1 MADRPL
7 LEIPKNQSV
16 IISLLFDEPRTGTN
30 SKGPWQLY
38 GVNHEGVEKSYFASE
53 KAHEMLQ
60 HYSKGDTVKIEHKP
74 TGEGRSMYVVSPT
87 KEKPTSKPAS
97 NDMAIK
103 WGMAFNNTTKL
114 VSSFPLHTDET
125 IQDRVGLIENLLPR
139 MFFIA
144 CSMPDEEQ
152 KKKDDDLPF

>member
-16 IISLLFDEPRTGTN
+16 IISLLFDDPKTGTN
-30 SKGPWQLY
+30 QNGPWQLY

-87 KEKPTSKPAS
+87 KAKPKSKPAS
-97 NDMAIK
+97 NDQAIK
-103 WGMAFNNTTKL
+103 WGMAFNNATRIAA
-114 VSSFPLHTDET
+114 SSKVDHPNENVT
-125 IQDRVGLIENLLPR
+125 IIKNLMPQLMKIANGL
-139 MFFIA
+139 
-144 CSMPDEEQ
+144 EEYLKSQ
-152 KKKDDDLPF
+152 EPEDDDVPF

>member
-16 IISLLFDEPRTGTN
+16 IISLLFDDPKTGTN
-30 SKGPWQLY
+30 QNGPWQLY

-87 KEKPTSKPAS
+87 KAKPKSKPAS
-97 NDMAIK
+97 NDQAIK
-103 WGMAFNNTTKL
+103 WGMAFNNATRL
-114 VSSFPLHTDET
+114 VSNLSTNET
-125 IQDRVGLIENLLPR
+125 VASKVELVEKIMPD
-139 MFFIA
+139 MFRIA
-144 CSMPDEEQ
+144 CSMPDEDQ

>member
-7 LEIPKNQSV
+7 LEIPKNKSV
-16 IISLLFDEPRTGTN
+16 IVTLKFDEPRTGIN
-30 SKGPWQLY
+30 QNGPWQLY

-87 KEKPTSKPAS
+87 EEKPTSKPAS
-97 NDMAIK
+97 NDIAIK
-103 WGMAFNNTTKL
+103 WGMAFNNATRLVASEKL
-114 VSSFPLHTDET
+114 HEETDVN
-125 IQDRVGLIENLLPR
+125 DKVKLIEMIMPD
-139 MFFIA
+139 MFRIA
-144 CSMPDEEQ
+144 CNMPDEVQ
-152 KKKDDDLPF
+152 KKDDDVPF

>member
-16 IISLLFDEPRTGTN
+16 IVTLKFDEPRTGVN
-30 SKGPWQLY
+30 QNGPWQLY

-87 KEKPTSKPAS
+87 DAKPTSKPAS
-97 NDMAIK
+97 NDQAIK
-103 WGMAFNNTTKL
+103 WGMAFNNATRLVASEKL
-114 VSSFPLHTDET
+114 HEETDVN
-125 IQDRVGLIENLLPR
+125 DKVKLIEMIMPD
-139 MFFIA
+139 MFRIA
-144 CSMPDEEQ
+144 CSMPDEVQ
-152 KKKDDDLPF
+152 KKDDDDLPF

>member
-87 KEKPTSKPAS
+87 EAKPTSKPAS
-97 NDMAIK
+97 NDQAIK
-103 WGMAFNNTTKL
+103 WGMAFNNATRL
-114 VSSFPLHTDET
+114 VANTMDITPQQKVL
-125 IQDRVGLIENLLPR
+125 LIKEIMPE
-139 MFFIA
+139 MFEIA
-144 CSMPDEEQ
+144 CSMPDEVQ
-152 KKKDDDLPF
+152 KKDDDDLPF

>member
-87 KEKPTSKPAS
+87 EAKPTSKPAS
-97 NDMAIK
+97 NDQAIK
-103 WGMAFNNTTKL
+103 WGMAFNNATRL
-114 VSSFPLHTDET
+114 VANTMDITPQQKVL
-125 IQDRVGLIENLLPR
+125 LIKEIMPE
-139 MFFIA
+139 MFEIA

>member
-16 IISLLFDEPRTGTN
+16 IISLLFDTPKTGMN
-30 SKGPWQLY
+30 QNGPWHLY
-38 GVNHEGVEKSYFASE
+38 GVNHEGIEKSYFASE

-87 KEKPTSKPAS
+87 EEKPTSKPAS
-97 NDMAIK
+97 NDQAIK
-103 WGMAFNNTTKL
+103 WGMAFNNATKL
-114 VSSFPLHTDET
+114 VSNISPNAPIADKVE
-125 IQDRVGLIENLLPR
+125 LIEKIMPD
-139 MFFIA
+139 MFRIA

>member
-16 IISLLFDEPRTGTN
+16 IVTLKFDEPRTGVN
-30 SKGPWQLY
+30 QNGPWHLY

-87 KEKPTSKPAS
+87 EAKPMSKPAS
-97 NDMAIK
+97 NDQAIK
-103 WGMAFNNTTKL
+103 WGMAFNNATRL
-114 VSSFPLHTDET
+114 VANTMDITPQQKVL
-125 IQDRVGLIENLLPR
+125 LIKEIMPE
-139 MFFIA
+139 MFEIA
-144 CSMPDEEQ
+144 CSMPDEVQ
-152 KKKDDDLPF
+152 KKDDDDLPF

>member
-16 IISLLFDEPRTGTN
+16 IITLKFDEPRTGVN
-30 SKGPWQLY
+30 QNGPWHLY

-87 KEKPTSKPAS
+87 EEKPTNKPAS
-97 NDMAIK
+97 NDQAIK
-103 WGMAFNNTTKL
+103 WGMAFNNATRL
-114 VSSFPLHTDET
+114 VANTMDITP
-125 IQDRVGLIENLLPR
+125 QQKALLVKEIMPE
-139 MFFIA
+139 MFEIA
-144 CSMPDEEQ
+144 CSMPDKVQ
-152 KKKDDDLPF
+152 KKDDDDLPF

>member
-16 IISLLFDEPRTGTN
+16 IVTLKFDEPRTGVN
-30 SKGPWQLY
+30 QNGPWQLY

-87 KEKPTSKPAS
+87 EAKPTSKPAS
-97 NDMAIK
+97 NDQAIK
-103 WGMAFNNTTKL
+103 WGMAFNNAT
-114 VSSFPLHTDET
+114 
-125 IQDRVGLIENLLPR
+125 RLIANTMDITPQQKVLLIKEIMPE
-139 MFFIA
+139 MFEIA
-144 CSMPDEEQ
+144 CSMPDEVQ
-152 KKKDDDLPF
+152 KKDDDDLPF

>member
-16 IISLLFDEPRTGTN
+16 IISLLFDTPKTGMN
-30 SKGPWQLY
+30 QNGPWHLY

-87 KEKPTSKPAS
+87 DAKPTSKPAS

-103 WGMAFNNTTKL
+103 WGMAFNNATKL
-114 VSSFPLHTDET
+114 VSSEKLHEEAD
-125 IQDRVGLIENLLPR
+125 INDKVALVKMIMPK
-139 MFFIA
+139 MFEIA
-144 CSMPDEEQ
+144 CSMPDEVQ
-152 KKKDDDLPF
+152 KKDDDDLPF